1 MLGAYICLQAFFFA
15 NLLAKLVFNPIASYY
30 LKSNVNS
37 YFAFKTVPVSINC
50 TVFCRLYR
58 GLNLMVEIR
67 MMLFIEINSFAIDH
81 NKQI

>member
-1 MLGAYICLQAFFFA
+1 M
-15 NLLAKLVFNPIASYY
+15 KPH
-30 LKSNVNS
+30 
-37 YFAFKTVPVSINC
+37 SIDC